1 MDEATYKQW
10 WPLHRRTAVGEPL
23 SAEEQ
28 ADYEAG
34 LRQLEA
40 EEHIG
45 FDMAGLQEAREQI
58 RQTEAERQQLE
69 ARRQELE
76 ARIAR
81 LEAAMSER
89 DKQSLEIRSQV

>member
-10 WPLHRRTAVGEPL
+10 CPLHWRTALGEPL

-28 ADYEAG
+28 ARYEAG

-45 FDMAGLQEAREQI
+45 FDMAGSKGYV
-58 RQTEAERQQLE
+58 
-69 ARRQELE
+69 
-76 ARIAR
+76 
-81 LEAAMSER
+81 EAASKSWQYSASSPMSR
-89 DKQSLEIRSQV
+89 CVWL

>member
-10 WPLHRRTAVGEPL
+10 CPLHWRSALGEPL

-28 ADYEAG
+28 ARYEAG

-40 EEHIG
+40 EENIG
-45 FDMAGLQEAREQI
+45 FDMAGLQQVREQI

-89 DKQSLEIRSQV
+89 DKQALGIGR